1 MILKQLNNKYF
12 SEIKDL
18 VQNFEPFKDSYH
30 LIQEFDDGQKLSDLD
45 ILVLLFENSVPDD
58 FFFNKSN
65 LLKFCHALHYKTR
78 QLIEERLHLNNIED
92 ISWNAEVSDFFIEEL
107 ALPEK
112 FKYLPVEVDNEK
124 HTNGVV
130 SFLRREIQFKRLKD
144 YQSKI
149 FYECFD
155 YLNTTPFSR
164 CIIQMPTGS
173 GKTRTAMEIVCEII
187 NSSKKNVLWLA
198 NTEELCDQAFDC
210 FNEVWDIVG
219 HHNLDSVNHSS
230 VNFRIKEG
238 DEKIRFH
245 VATLQSINSP
255 VKFRKISDW
264 GINSNNLALLVID
277 EAHISIAPTYLDS
290 IKNLLSLN
298 AKLLGLSATPG
309 RSIRKNE
316 FEDDDNLQLSN
327 FYFNKIFKIG
337 NSEVSDIEYLRNK
350 RILSNAKYYTIEGST
365 LENHCTNAELVEF
378 VNTKRFP
385 ASIERFLSNDAGRNA
400 SIIHS
405 LKKLLNEHKKIL
417 FFATSVNHSK
427 LITALLKAEGFNSSH
442 IDGQSGI
449 SRRKIINDFK
459 IGKIQLLSNYGV
471 LSTGFDDPRV
481 DVVFIARKT
490 NSIILYSQIIGRG
503 LRGPEIGGTQI
514 CDIYTVSDNIL
525 GMPSN
530 DEISSYFDEYF
541 INKL

>member
-18 VQNFEPFKDSYH
+18 VQNFEPFKNSYH
-30 LIQEFDDGQKLSDLD
+30 IIRELNDGEKLSDLD
-45 ILVLLFENSVPDD
+45 ILILLFENSIPDD
-58 FFFNKSN
+58 FFSVKSN
-65 LLKFCHALHYKTR
+65 LLKFCLALHYKTR
-78 QLIEERLHLNNIED
+78 QLIEDKFQLNRIED
-92 ISWNAEVSDFFIEEL
+92 INWTVDVSNYFIFEL
-107 ALPEK
+107 GLPEK
-112 FKYLPVEVDNEK
+112 FKYQIELDDK
-124 HTNGVV
+124 DILSTGVV
-130 SFLRREIQFKRLKD
+130 SFKSKEIKFKRLKD

-155 YLNTTPFSR
+155 YLKNTPFSR

-187 NSSKKNVLWLA
+187 NFSAKNVLWLA

-210 FNEVWDIVG
+210 FNEVWDISG

-230 VNFRIKEG
+230 VNFQLKQE

-255 VKFRKISDW
+255 HKFRKITEW
-264 GINSNNLALLVID
+264 GINSDNLALVVLD
-277 EAHISIAPTYLDS
+277 EAHIAIAPTYLES
-290 IKNLLSLN
+290 INNLLFMN

-316 FEDDDNLQLSN
+316 FENDVNSQLSD
-327 FYFNKIFKIG
+327 FFFNKIFKIG
-337 NSEVSDIEYLRNK
+337 NSEISDIEYLRNK
-350 RILSNAKYYTIEGST
+350 RILSNAKYHTIEGST
-365 LENHCTNAELVEF
+365 IENHCTNAELVEF
-378 VNTKRFP
+378 VNTMRFP
-385 ASIERFLSNDAGRNA
+385 ARIEKYLSNDAGRNA
-400 SIIHS
+400 SIINN
-405 LKKLLNEHKKIL
+405 LKKLLNEKKKIL

-442 IDGQSGI
+442 IDGQSGS
-449 SRRKIINDFK
+449 SRRQIINDFK
-459 IGKIQLLSNYGV
+459 NGKILLLSNYGV
-471 LSTGFDDPRV
+471 LSTGFDDPKV

-541 INKL
+541 INKI